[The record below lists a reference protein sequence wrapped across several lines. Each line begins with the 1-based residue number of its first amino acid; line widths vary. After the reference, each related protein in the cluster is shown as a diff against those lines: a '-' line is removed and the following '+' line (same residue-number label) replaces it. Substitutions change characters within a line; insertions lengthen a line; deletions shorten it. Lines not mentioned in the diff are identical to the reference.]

1 MLAKVISAAFVF
13 GIKIFSQTFYRT
25 RAHWLTPVDKIH
37 WEDLKLAVI
46 LNHTSLF
53 EPLFISAIPN
63 YRLWR
68 AIDRVVVPVADVTLN
83 RPLAG
88 RFFKTLVPNA
98 MAITRK
104 RDDSWSHFM
113 DRVGGNS
120 LIVIFP
126 EGRMKRKDGLDK
138 HGNPMTVKG
147 GVVDIL
153 KKIDSGKMLIVYSGG
168 LHHVQAPG
176 DWFPKF
182 FQTIDIGF
190 EQVDIP
196 DYKAS
201 LAGSSFDEFRA
212 NVIADLQKRLDHQCK
227 TLPTL

>member
-1 MLAKVISAAFVF
+1 MLAKIISAAFVF
-13 GIKIFSQTFYRT
+13 GIKLFSKTFYRT
-25 RAHWLTPVDKIH
+25 RAHWLTPKDKIQ
-37 WEDLKLAVI
+37 WEDLKVAVL

-68 AIDRVVVPVADVTLN
+68 AIERVVVPIADVTMN
-83 RPLAG
+83 RPIAG
-88 RFFKTLVPNA
+88 RLFKMLVPNA

-104 RDDSWSHFM
+104 RDDSWSQFM
-113 DRVGGNS
+113 NKVGGNA

-153 KKIDSGKMLIVYSGG
+153 SKIDSGKLLIVYSGG

-182 FQTIDIGF
+182 FQTIDIAF

-196 DYKAS
+196 QYKAG
-201 LAGSSFDEFRA
+201 LAGSSSDEFRA
-212 NVIADLQKRLDHQCK
+212 NVIGDLQKRLDNQCK
-227 TLPTL
+227 SLV

>member
-1 MLAKVISAAFVF
+1 MLGKIISAAFVF
-13 GIKIFSQTFYRT
+13 GIKLFSKTFYRT

-37 WEDLKLAVI
+37 WEDLKLAVL

-68 AIDRVVVPVADVTLN
+68 AIERVVVPVADVTMN

-104 RDDSWSHFM
+104 RDDSWSQFM
-113 DRVGGNS
+113 DKVGGNS

-153 KKIDSGKMLIVYSGG
+153 NKIEQGKILIVVSGG

-176 DWFPKF
+176 DWFPKL
-182 FQTIDIGF
+182 FQSIDISF
-190 EQVDIP
+190 EEVDVAE
-196 DYKAS
+196 YKAK
-201 LAGSSFDEFRA
+201 LKGSNFDEFRA
-212 NVIADLQKRLDHQCK
+212 NVIGDLQKRLESGAK
-227 TLPTL
+227 L